1 MEDHEI
7 DRLLRGLKDRS
18 TVPQPGAF
26 ESDVWRKIRQS
37 AGWPERMMAG
47 WHKLAPTIAWRAA
60 PAALA
65 LIIGG
70 ISGAALSAPQSHDE
84 LDVFR
89 ANSSYLIAS
98 RIDTQ
103 EARH

>member
-1 MEDHEI
+1 MKDH
-7 DRLLRGLKDRS
+7 DLDQLLRGLKDRS
-18 TVPQPGAF
+18 TVPQPHAF
-26 ESDVWRKIRQS
+26 ESDVWRKIRQRT
-37 AGWPERMMAG
+37 GWPERMMAG
-47 WHKLAPTIAWRAA
+47 WHKLAPAIAWRAA

-65 LIIGG
+65 LMIGG
-70 ISGAALSAPQSHDE
+70 ISGAAMSAPQSHDE

-98 RIDTQ
+98 KIDAQ